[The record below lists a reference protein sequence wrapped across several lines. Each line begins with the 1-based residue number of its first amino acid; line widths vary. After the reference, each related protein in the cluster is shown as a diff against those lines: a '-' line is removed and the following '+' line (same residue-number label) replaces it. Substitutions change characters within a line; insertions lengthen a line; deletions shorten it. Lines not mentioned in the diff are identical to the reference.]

1 MSIFKADKSNASNHF
16 SEVIGDV
23 SSNKSE
29 KANSRLESIL
39 NEVSDDSSVSVRR
52 TESTGGGNY
61 RRSKTTNVRV
71 QTSRKT
77 DRYRTERQ
85 CRTILPDVLAT
96 ESIENMLGRIENSL
110 ALLDSR
116 LQRGVVSN
124 SLPIHTDTNLTG
136 GSEVSLRETENIQ
149 TEHSTV
155 GMADNINNS
164 LVQEIDVLIDR
175 IQSE

>member
-16 SEVIGDV
+16 SELIGDV

-29 KANSRLESIL
+29 KTNSRLESIL
-39 NEVSDDSSVSVRR
+39 NEVSDDSSVAVRR
-52 TESTGGGNY
+52 TESTGGGNH
-61 RRSKTTNVRV
+61 RRSMSTYNNVQSSV
-71 QTSRKT
+71 KT
-77 DRYRTERQ
+77 DMYRLERQ
-85 CRTILPDVLAT
+85 HRTILPDVLAT

-110 ALLDSR
+110 ALLDSK

-124 SLPIHTDTNLTG
+124 SLSIQTGTDLTG
-136 GSEVSLRETENIQ
+136 GSEVSLRDTDNIQ

-155 GMADNINNS
+155 GMTDNINNS